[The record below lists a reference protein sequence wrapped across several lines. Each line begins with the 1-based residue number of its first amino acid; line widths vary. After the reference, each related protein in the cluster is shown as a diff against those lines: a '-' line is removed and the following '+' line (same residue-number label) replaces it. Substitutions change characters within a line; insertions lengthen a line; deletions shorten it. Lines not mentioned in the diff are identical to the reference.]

1 MADFLKVSRSLSVKY
16 DLEENEKVVTKTQS
30 LPNLK
35 ADASL
40 DGIKR
45 EMDALKNI
53 QGGSQKQILIGYEDL
68 LLKY

>member
-1 MADFLKVSRSLSVKY
+1 MADFLRVGRSLSVKY

-40 DGIKR
+40 ESIKR
-45 EMDALKNI
+45 EMEALKNI
-53 QGGSQKQILIGYEDL
+53 QGGAQKQILIGYEDL

>member
-1 MADFLKVSRSLSVKY
+1 MADFLKVCRSLSVKY

-35 ADASL
+35 SDASL
-40 DGIKR
+40 EGIKR

-68 LLKY
+68 ILKY

>member
-1 MADFLKVSRSLSVKY
+1 MADFLRVGRSLSVKY

-30 LPNLK
+30 LPTLK
-35 ADASL
+35 SDASL
-40 DGIKR
+40 EGIKR

-68 LLKY
+68 ILKY